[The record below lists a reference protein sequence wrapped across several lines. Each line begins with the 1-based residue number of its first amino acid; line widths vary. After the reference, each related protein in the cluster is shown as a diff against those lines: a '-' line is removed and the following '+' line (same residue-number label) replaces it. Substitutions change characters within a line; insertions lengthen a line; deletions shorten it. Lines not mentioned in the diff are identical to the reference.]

1 MGNLDDF
8 FAKKDR
14 KKSKTTK
21 KFSTA
26 DEIAKKM
33 EDSTKKS
40 DTKSKKESEEPQ
52 TPARDEDEWKDFEEE
67 KKDYTGLKIG
77 HLLIS
82 ETEQSQNSNDCDS
95 TYQNNDG
102 ESTINNEKKVVGPW
116 KKIGETV
123 PPVVEE
129 KVEKPA
135 APKPTGGYVPPALRN
150 QATTN
155 RIVSRNKSR
164 AAPDIH
170 NEEFFPTLSSS
181 KNEVSN
187 AWVRK
192 KEGTFEEVKHGN
204 RNVRNDQG
212 ASAPL
217 SLGNRFNTLADS
229 S

>member
-14 KKSKTTK
+14 KKSKTVK

-33 EDSTKKS
+33 DDSTKKS
-40 DTKSKKESEEPQ
+40 DTKTKKESEEPQ
-52 TPARDEDEWKDFEEE
+52 TPVRDEDEWKDFEEE

-82 ETEQSQNSNDCDS
+82 EPEQSQNAADSDCVYHNSDGE
-95 TYQNNDG
+95 TTVNND
-102 ESTINNEKKVVGPW
+102 KVVGPW
-116 KKIGETV
+116 KKISETA
-123 PPVVEE
+123 PVVIEE

-135 APKPTGGYVPPALRN
+135 PAKPTGGYVPPALRN
-150 QATTN
+150 QSSSN
-155 RIVSRNKSR
+155 RTVNRNKSR

-204 RNVRNDQG
+204 RNVRSDQG
-212 ASAPL
+212 GNAPL